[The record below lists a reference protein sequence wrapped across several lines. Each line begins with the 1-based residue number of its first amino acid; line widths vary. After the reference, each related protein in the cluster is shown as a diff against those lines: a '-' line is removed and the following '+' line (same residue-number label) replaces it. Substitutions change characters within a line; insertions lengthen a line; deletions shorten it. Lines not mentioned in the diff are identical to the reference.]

1 MLTQNLMAFLSY
13 RETLAVICEVR
24 VTMSGPLCDVQ
35 SQGCYES
42 TLGSHENKAV
52 VVKGI
57 P

>member
-1 MLTQNLMAFLSY
+1 MLTQNLMAFKSY
-13 RETLAVICEVR
+13 CETLAFICEVR
-24 VTMSGPLCDVQ
+24 ITISGPICDVQ